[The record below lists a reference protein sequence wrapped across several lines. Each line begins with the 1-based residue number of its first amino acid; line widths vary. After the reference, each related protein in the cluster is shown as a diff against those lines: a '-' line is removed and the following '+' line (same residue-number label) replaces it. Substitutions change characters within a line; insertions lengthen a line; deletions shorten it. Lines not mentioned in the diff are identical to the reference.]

1 MEINFERIYVI
12 ENAVVIEFK
21 AMFDTIN
28 AVDKLLTY
36 YGSRIN
42 GDNMEV
48 TVSSIKIFNNTG
60 GIDMLRLLAHITN
73 RMPLVM
79 A

>member
-1 MEINFERIYVI
+1 MEINFERVYVI
-12 ENAVVIEFK
+12 ENAVVIKFK
-21 AMFDTIN
+21 AMVDTIN
-28 AVDKLLTY
+28 AVDELLTH

-42 GDNMEV
+42 GGNMEV

-60 GIDMLRLLAHITN
+60 DIDMLRLLAHITH